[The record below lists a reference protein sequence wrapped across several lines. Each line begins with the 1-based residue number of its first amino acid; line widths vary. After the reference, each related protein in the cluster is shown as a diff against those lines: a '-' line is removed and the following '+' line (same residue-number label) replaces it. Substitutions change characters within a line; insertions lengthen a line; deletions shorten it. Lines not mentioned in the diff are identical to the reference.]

1 MPDLTIKPVAAAGNK
16 LILQDQAGG
25 AVLTTADA
33 GATLGNST
41 QDNITRLGTVT
52 TGTLASSVTFPANHV
67 IRTFY
72 AQDDGGE
79 HTIADPSAAD
89 SVYSELE
96 LTITG
101 TNSTSDYLMIILY
114 LSSIYNMGYYG
125 NALHTGI
132 MYSTDSWSS
141 PADGQALITDGSDY
155 QMMRSSMIQSGS
167 TAFHMITSNSL
178 FFRVNHPVTG
188 TYKIRPKFKNNG
200 SSMKINTGH
209 GRSTI
214 TALEIKG

>member
-1 MPDLTIKPVAAAGNK
+1 MADLIIKPQPTSGNK
-16 LILQDQAGG
+16 LIFQDQAGG
-25 AVLTTADA
+25 AVLTTADS

-52 TGTLASSVTFPANHV
+52 TGTLANSITFPANHV

-79 HTIADPSAAD
+79 HTIADPSAAA

-101 TNSTSDYLMIILY
+101 TNSTSDYLMIFLY
-114 LSSIYNMGYYG
+114 IASIYNLGYYG

-141 PADGQALITDGSDY
+141 PADGTALITDGSDY

-167 TAFHMITSNSL
+167 TAFHMITSNTL
-178 FFRVNHPVTG
+178 IFRVNHPVTG
-188 TYKIRPKFKNNG
+188 TYKIRPKFKNIG